1 VGVCYRCGSAIEP
14 LVSLQWFVRMKD
26 LARPALEAHDDGRF
40 VIHPESWAKPYKDWL
55 AGIKDWCVSRQIW
68 WGHRIPVWY
77 CLDCND
83 VASRPF
89 HQAEDLKG
97 VVSDAKPASCPYC
110 RSTKGNFMQDPDVLD
125 TWFSS
130 SLWPMSVF
138 GWPETTPDFKAYYPT
153 SVLVTGYEILYLW
166 VARMQMM
173 GLEFTGRPPFSSAV
187 IHGIVRDKSGRKMS
201 KSLGNVID
209 PLVVMGKFGTD
220 ALRFSLM
227 RDARLGKDIHFS
239 EDGVTG
245 ARNFVNKIWNT
256 ARFALMNLPERPERA
271 YSLED
276 LDRGSVELADRWILS
291 RYGTLAED
299 VAAKMNAFQVSE
311 AADAIYGF
319 LWDEFCDWYVELA
332 KLRLGGSDERQ
343 KDSCRAILAHVLC
356 GTLKLLHPFM
366 PFITEELYAQLKPYV
381 GERADFLLDA
391 GVPKTPPR
399 RDEEAEGRMA
409 AVMEITGSIRTV
421 RAQLNVPPGL
431 RIRAV
436 AIGGSPEMRALARER
451 IDYIQ
456 VLARLEDVEFPPG
469 SEERRPQSAT
479 ALARGMT
486 FLIPLAGVIDFAK
499 ERARLE
505 KELAKT
511 ESEIEKIS
519 AKVENPNFLKH
530 AGADE
535 VQTAQIQYRAALE
548 KKARLKET
556 LSAVL
561 N

>member
-1 VGVCYRCGSAIEP
+1 RGG
-14 LVSLQWFVRMKD
+14 
-26 LARPALEAHDDGRF
+26 EAYYVTDGD
-40 VIHPESWAKPYKDWL
+40 ATT
-55 AGIKDWCVSRQIW
+55 
-68 WGHRIPVWY
+68 
-77 CLDCND
+77 
-83 VASRPF
+83 
-89 HQAEDLKG
+89 LK
-97 VVSDAKPASCPYC
+97 
-110 RSTKGNFMQDPDVLD
+110 DVLTD
-125 TWFSS
+125 
-130 SLWPMSVF
+130 L
-138 GWPETTPDFKAYYPT
+138 
-153 SVLVTGYEILYLW
+153 
-166 VARMQMM
+166 
-173 GLEFTGRPPFSSAV
+173 
-187 IHGIVRDKSGRKMS
+187 
-201 KSLGNVID
+201 LG
-209 PLVVMGKFGTD
+209 T
-220 ALRFSLM
+220 R
-227 RDARLGKDIHFS
+227 
-239 EDGVTG
+239 
-245 ARNFVNKIWNT
+245 
-256 ARFALMNLPERPERA
+256 
-271 YSLED
+271 
-276 LDRGSVELADRWILS
+276 
-291 RYGTLAED
+291 
-299 VAAKMNAFQVSE
+299 
-311 AADAIYGF
+311 
-319 LWDEFCDWYVELA
+319 
-332 KLRLGGSDERQ
+332 
-343 KDSCRAILAHVLC
+343 
-356 GTLKLLHPFM
+356 
-366 PFITEELYAQLKPYV
+366 
-381 GERADFLLDA
+381 
-391 GVPKTPPR
+391 GVPPIERSAPFGV
-399 RDEEAEGRMA
+399 AWRMA